1 MSHAEKTYES
11 RLYMAENGYYTTP
24 APFGYSK
31 SNYSLKINRREAKF
45 VRMMFDWKTENH
57 FSPSLIAFELN
68 RLGVKTKNNHNW
80 SKASVDYVLHNPV
93 YIGKV
98 RYDGL
103 IFPGKHQPIISE
115 EQFYKINSHANEAE

>member
-1 MSHAEKTYES
+1 MIIAC
-11 RLYMAENGYYTTP
+11 
-24 APFGYSK
+24 
-31 SNYSLKINRREAKF
+31 SLKINRREAKF

-93 YIGKV
+93 YIGKI
-98 RYDGL
+98 RYDGML
-103 IFPGKHQPIISE
+103 FPGKHKPIISE
-115 EQFYKINSHANEAE
+115 EQFYKINKHVKVD

>member
-1 MSHAEKTYES
+1 MSREFECYES
-11 RLYMAENGYYTTP
+11 RRHMAENGYYSNP
-24 APFGYSK
+24 APFGYSN
-31 SNYSLKINRREAKF
+31 SHDSLIIDGSQAAF
-45 VRMMFDWKTENH
+45 VKMMFDLKTKGH
-57 FSPSLIAFELN
+57 FSSPWIANELN